1 MSSFLGALP
10 SFTSLEEN
18 VSSSV
23 SNIESQTIEE
33 LSRILEFENQV
44 HIQPIIENIAY
55 SDQLIAQAYSL
66 LKSGNITEEDHR
78 QILLEAVRYRKLGER
93 TIKELNELYP
103 TLKQTLKNVIG
114 SIGKGIKT
122 VPRLGVENA
131 IKAAQ
136 SARNSAKNSIKLAN
150 DRLEEAK
157 AAATSAELLIKQKV
171 GKVTAGLEEVR
182 VLTESGAPVSEITA
196 AADRLARDQA
206 EYKASLSRTNAFAHE
221 VEEATF
227 SAENVVFRATK
238 HVVKADLALEAAKV
252 YSAGGTISSG
262 GVRLIARAI
271 GAYTDP
277 MKKMAFRLQRVG
289 KLVTGGYESFAKT
302 LIEAGDADLF
312 IEEMNNLAGDKAA
325 RETQAMRDQ
334 MKTVKRLMQQENVV
348 TEDVMAECSKWMS
361 PKWRMTAS
369 LNEDF
374 AFFAESLNI
383 SKFTD
388 YFVVLGRGAFVLIQS
403 IIKLPLLA
411 AASGLEAVAGRY
423 IATVVVDVTEAI
435 GVGVSEI
442 ASAALAP
449 EVLAVMY
456 AFYGFI
462 DAFRVHNFWEWVND
476 MISAVITPALTDK
489 LYSFRM
495 LQYPFK
501 SRKGDKDWH
510 DDPASMLKIDS
521 EQFKTT
527 IDFWGSAF
535 INEINKVKK
544 TNLRYKQFEPYEG
557 IMRVPGRYIDPRDH
571 PYDTQE
577 EIDVCLETE
586 KYFDDNLLVDATGK
600 LNGEGSYLPQEPGL
614 VRNIV
619 SFPIYQYGITWPDIK
634 GSLVQTKGRFVE
646 ESADEY
652 IVGLWKYWI
661 ESGEWGPAFTHP
673 SSTPQTRQAAI
684 ASNKSDFADFMSPRR
699 DSPFAWTN
707 VLEWVNNNKGKKSLL
722 EQVMGGE
729 EYQNEHKERVDFHL
743 SNGAGVT
750 AATKA
755 SEDMLWKLYIASTRH
770 TRTIWGYISKIRT
783 LLLVETQQNVNVMV
797 GVRKAAVWE
806 RWLSTVSK
814 TGIPMNTNRYHRLEF
829 VGKLNQLVYADNLER
844 RLQIETELSKTGGAI
859 LENRLITTGSVSSV
873 ITKAWAKAIERRSIT
888 AILSEIDFPVFFGDL
903 HCRIIVVQKPKLTCF
918 IVFRGTTN
926 AWEWVVDL
934 DFVSAEFGHIKD
946 GSMPGTYE
954 LEVRTAQ
961 SGFSLTDLLY
971 DAPDTFSVHRGFLR
985 AWQAFK
991 PEVTRQL
998 LDIYGKYSIEDV
1010 IVTGH
1015 SLGAGITQIA
1025 CLELPSVPV
1034 GRKHTLHG
1042 HSAPINYR
1050 RPHAY
1055 MYASPA
1061 VGDSRFAWHFV
1072 NQTSESAHVYIDG
1085 DIVTMIPPLLLP
1097 SKDTWGADVRNSYL
1111 NDIVRLTEAGTGP
1124 GKTAWYLASKMFK
1137 GMNIPY
1143 TPDAWKTGGTWDWTK
1158 IAAGITSI
1166 NIAAKKHKAF
1176 HGGGVFI
1183 RLDSD
1188 RSGVFIE
1195 KSSDPGSSEGV
1206 MHTMAIGAA
1215 DMSVLTTRHS
1225 IDSIVRALSDIS
1237 IQNPDLFRDIDK
1249 SNSVSWENAVGTS
1262 TPLVNPIPL
1271 KVERLIEHST
1281 LVAVGRT
1288 NKRYAP
1294 FQIVPL
1300 EDIVPD
1306 SVVSVKGLK
1315 QEIDKRNRRLKK
1327 RKRNDE
1333 SYYGS
1338 L

>member
-33 LSRILEFENQV
+33 LSGILEFENQV
-44 HIQPIIENIAY
+44 HIQPIIESIAY
-55 SDQLIAQAYSL
+55 SNQLIAQADSL
-66 LKSGNITEEDHR
+66 LKSGNITDDDHR
-78 QILLEAVRYRKLGER
+78 HILLEAVRYRKVGER

-103 TLKQTLKNVIG
+103 TLKQTLKNVIS
-114 SIGKGIKT
+114 SIGKGIQT
-122 VPRLGVENA
+122 APRFGVEEA
-131 IKAAQ
+131 TKAAQ
-136 SARNSAKNSIKLAN
+136 SARDAANKSLKFANSQLN
-150 DRLEEAK
+150 EAK
-157 AAATSAELLIKQKV
+157 AVAASAELLIKQTL
-171 GKVTAGLEEVR
+171 GKVTAGLEEIR

-196 AADRLARDQA
+196 AADRLARDQIT
-206 EYKASLSRTNAFAHE
+206 YQASLTNTNTFARA

-227 SAENVVFRATK
+227 AAEDAVSRSTQLIA
-238 HVVKADLALEAAKV
+238 KADLSLEAAKV
-252 YSAGGTISSG
+252 YSGGNAISSG

-289 KLVTGGYESFAKT
+289 RLVTGGYESFAKT

-312 IEEMNNLAGDKAA
+312 IEEMNNLAGDNAA

-334 MKTVKRLMQQENVV
+334 MKTVRGLMQQENVV
-348 TEDVMAECSKWMS
+348 TEDVMAECSRWMS

-411 AASGLEAVAGRY
+411 AASGLEAVAGRFV
-423 IATVVVDVTEAI
+423 ATVVVDITEAI
-435 GVGVSEI
+435 GVGISEI

-535 INEINKVKK
+535 INEINRVKK

-586 KYFDDNLLVDATGK
+586 KYFDNNLLVDATGK
-600 LNGEGSYLPQEPGL
+600 LNGDRSYLPQEPGL

-673 SSTPQTRQAAI
+673 SSTPQTRQAAVS
-684 ASNKSDFADFMSPRR
+684 SNKSDFADFMSPQR

-707 VLEWVNNNKGKKSLL
+707 VVEWVNNNKGKKSLI

-783 LLLVETQQNVNVMV
+783 LLLVETQQNVNVMA
-797 GVRKAAVWE
+797 GVRKATVWE
-806 RWLSTVSK
+806 RWLSTISK

-844 RLQIETELSKTGGAI
+844 RFQIETELSKTGGAI

-888 AILSEIDFPVFFGDL
+888 AILSEIDVPVFFGDL

-954 LEVRTAQ
+954 LEVRT
-961 SGFSLTDLLY
+961 SREGFSLTDLLY

-1195 KSSDPGSSEGV
+1195 KSSDPGSSGGV
-1206 MHTMAIGAA
+1206 MHTMAIGAV
-1215 DMSVLTTRHS
+1215 DTSVLTTRHS
-1225 IDSIVRALSDIS
+1225 IDSIVRALGDIS

-1249 SNSVSWENAVGTS
+1249 SNSVSWEDAVGSS
-1262 TPLVNPIPL
+1262 TPLLNPIPL
-1271 KVERLIEHST
+1271 KVERLLEHST

-1294 FQIVPL
+1294 FQVVPL
-1300 EDIVPD
+1300 SDIEPD
-1306 SVVSVKGLK
+1306 SVVSVTGMK
-1315 QEIDKRNRRLKK
+1315 QEIDRRNRLLKK
-1327 RKRNDE
+1327 RKRKDE
-1333 SYYGS
+1333 TYYGS